1 MNFKSKVLKIN
12 KITNIS
18 IFGGLSAILG
28 WIDKIISQIIFPA
41 LPGVKLG
48 IANLVLLVFI
58 RSNSY
63 KTTLLIV
70 ILKSILLCFIF
81 GSITS
86 FLIGGTASI
95 ISYLM
100 MLIIIEFDKNE
111 KIGIGVSIVGGIVHT
126 IIQVLV
132 IKNLYNFDNSIYIY
146 SLSLLGMSFITS
158 ILTGIISEKLKKQ
171 LHYANL
177 KYLDI

>member
-1 MNFKSKVLKIN
+1 MKFKSKVLKIN

-111 KIGIGVSIVGGIVHT
+111 NIGIGISIVGGIVHT

-132 IKNLYNFDNSIYIY
+132 IKNLYDFDNSIYIY

-158 ILTGIISEKLKKQ
+158 ILTGIVSEKLKKQ
-171 LHYANL
+171 LQYANL